1 MHCQHEDNAVV
12 LDPRGIHTDRSYDGQ
27 CKLIPEQ
34 CGADLMCMQTAKHL
48 HCMRVGTAEMDPKR
62 AGAPD
67 CACLCLIRSTV
78 YACGMPTERKPN
90 ERFV

>member
-1 MHCQHEDNAVV
+1 MHCQQEDNAVV

-48 HCMRVGTAEMDPKR
+48 H
-62 AGAPD
+62 
-67 CACLCLIRSTV
+67 S
-78 YACGMPTERKPN
+78 
-90 ERFV
+90 FVA